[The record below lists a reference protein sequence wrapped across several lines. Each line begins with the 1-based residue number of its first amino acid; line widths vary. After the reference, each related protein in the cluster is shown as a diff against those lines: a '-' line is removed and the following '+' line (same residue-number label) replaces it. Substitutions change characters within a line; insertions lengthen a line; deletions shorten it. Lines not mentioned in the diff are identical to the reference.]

1 LKENR
6 LKRLKSLEMELTQ
19 LNSLLAAIPGGT
31 EGQIGY
37 NTTAYIEAI
46 QKQWKPLFE
55 NQAYKEFD
63 TDFHKIVIDK
73 INRKDKEIFQPTG
86 VTLPDGTVQLDMVK
100 VKVAR
105 LPVPFQKIIVGR
117 AVQFLTGG
125 KLNLNSEPK
134 TPPEVGMYTQVK
146 KVWKD
151 NKLQFKN
158 GKIAKAMMSQ
168 LECAELWY
176 SEVDTDDTGKEVVTL
191 KMNILTP
198 VDGFTFSPVFDAF
211 GDLLAFGIQWVGVDK
226 TEYFDLYT
234 DTEKRSHQKDKGGNW
249 QLINDAEGNPAIFE
263 HGYGKIPVIY
273 YTQLKSEWHP
283 VQRIIERYETLISN
297 FADINDY
304 NGSPILYL
312 KGTGNSLPAKG
323 QAGKVIEN
331 PDGNG
336 DAKYITWDQAPQ
348 AIELE
353 INNLENLIYSMTQ
366 TAPIDFENMKGL
378 GQLSGV
384 AFDRILIDSHL
395 KAREKQNDTY
405 GECIQRRINFLI
417 AATAAIDAALKA
429 AQALDIEPDFDIFR
443 IDDQADK
450 VALITQANGGKPVI
464 SQQTSIR
471 LAGMVDDTEAEWLL
485 IQAENDFLGGQ
496 VELTP

>member
-1 LKENR
+1 
-6 LKRLKSLEMELTQ
+6 MELTQ

-31 EGQIGY
+31 QGQIGY

-63 TDFHKIVIDK
+63 TDFHKIVTDK
-73 INRKDKEIFQPTG
+73 VNRKDKEVFQPTG
-86 VTLPDGTVQLDMVK
+86 TLMPDGSTQLEMIK

-125 KLNLNSEPK
+125 KLNLNSEPQ
-134 TPPEVGMYTQVK
+134 TAPEVLMYDQVK
-146 KVWKD
+146 KIWKD
-151 NKLQFKN
+151 NKIQFKN

-176 SEVDTDDTGKEVVTL
+176 SEIDQDDSGKEVVTL
-191 KMNILTP
+191 KMNVLTP
-198 VDGFTFSPVFDAF
+198 VDGFSFSPVFDAF
-211 GDLLAFGIQWVGVDK
+211 GDLLAFGIHWIGVDK
-226 TEYFDLYT
+226 TEYFDLYN
-234 DTEKRSHQKDKGGNW
+234 DTEKRSHQKVKGGNW
-249 QLINDAEGNPAIFE
+249 ELMNDEEGNPAIFE
-263 HGYGKIPVIY
+263 HGYGKIPIIY
-273 YTQLKSEWHP
+273 YTQLKSEWHT
-283 VQRIIERYETLISN
+283 VQRLIERYENLISN

-304 NGSPILYL
+304 NGSPILFL

-331 PDGNG
+331 PDGTG
-336 DAKYITWDQAPQ
+336 DAKYITWDQAPE
-348 AIELE
+348 AIKLE
-353 INNLENLIYSMTQ
+353 ITNLESLIYSMTQ

-417 AATAAIDAALKA
+417 TATAAIDATLKA
-429 AQALDIEPDFDIFR
+429 AKALDIEPDFDIFR
-443 IDDQADK
+443 IDDQADTI
-450 VALITQANGGKPVI
+450 ALITQANGGKPVI
-464 SQQTSIR
+464 SQQTSIK
-471 LAGMVDDTEAEWLL
+471 LAGMVSDFDAEWKL
-485 IQAENDFLGGQ
+485 IQAETDFLGGQ
-496 VELTP
+496 VQETP